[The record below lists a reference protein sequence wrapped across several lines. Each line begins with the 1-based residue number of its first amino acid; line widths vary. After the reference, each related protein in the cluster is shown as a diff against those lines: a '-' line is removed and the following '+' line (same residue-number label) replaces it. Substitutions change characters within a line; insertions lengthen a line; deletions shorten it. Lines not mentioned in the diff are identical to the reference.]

1 MVKRICFDMNERAS
15 SGRTEWFERV
25 ANEDWEKRKKKR
37 SNSTREPR
45 RELCTV
51 PLATGSKRSAALENH
66 RDEADRPRTAT
77 PLKQDLER
85 APQTTRGLGLGLRSG
100 RTGKTIYIRCS
111 TGVAV
116 PYISVEIA
124 KST

>member
-1 MVKRICFDMNERAS
+1 MVKRTFFDMNESAS

-37 SNSTREPR
+37 SSSTREPR

-77 PLKQDLER
+77 PLKHDLER

-100 RTGKTIYIRCS
+100 RTGKTTNIWCS
-111 TGVAV
+111 TVSR
-116 PYISVEIA
+116 YLLFQL
-124 KST
+124 K